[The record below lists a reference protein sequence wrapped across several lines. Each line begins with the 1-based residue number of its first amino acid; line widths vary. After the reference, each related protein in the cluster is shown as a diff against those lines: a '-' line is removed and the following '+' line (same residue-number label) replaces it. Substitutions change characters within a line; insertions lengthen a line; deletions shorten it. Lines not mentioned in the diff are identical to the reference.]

1 MAAELTVRAGHPDFL
16 DLPWDISLQEW
27 DLPHRVRLPKGI
39 SRHEVRFFEYP
50 QGLYAIKELPTRP
63 ANQDYSVLR
72 QLESFGAPA
81 VRPVGLVEGRSSDPH
96 EERSAALIT
105 AYEPFSF
112 SYRELIAG
120 SGFGGRRNQLLDA
133 FAMLLV
139 ELHLAGV
146 FWGDCSLS
154 NVLYRFDAEAIET
167 VMVDGET
174 ATIYADGLTDGR
186 REEDIEIM
194 IINVAGG
201 MADIAGSTGAD
212 LDDADLA
219 LGEDVAD
226 RYRGLWHEINRDDM
240 IGPDERYRI
249 RERIESLNS
258 LGFDVQEV
266 DLIPVDETG
275 SRLKVKLQVGGRTF
289 HQRVLKGLT
298 GVDALEQQARQ
309 ILADL
314 HYFQTKTGKTTPAG
328 KNIAAVQWR
337 VQEFEPILDRLRE
350 MKGVLDPIQAYCD
363 LLYHRYTMSAGFGH
377 DVGTDAAY
385 EDWIER
391 GKPGYK
397 ITEDPDVE
405 IASPATAPVE
415 DDPEDDVVLE
425 SS

>member
-1 MAAELTVRAGHPDFL
+1 MAAELTIRAGHPDFL
-16 DLPWDISLQEW
+16 DLPWDVSLQDWEL
-27 DLPHRVRLPKGI
+27 DNRIDLPKGI

-81 VRPVGLVEGRSSDPH
+81 VRPVGLVEKRSSDPH

-120 SGFGGRRNQLLDA
+120 SGFGGRRSQLLDA

-167 VMVDGET
+167 IMVDGET
-174 ATIYADGLTDGR
+174 ATIYPDGLTDGR
-186 REEDIEIM
+186 RTEDIEIM
-194 IINVAGG
+194 IMNVAGG
-201 MADIAGSTGAD
+201 MADIASSTGAD
-212 LDDADLA
+212 LDDADLD
-219 LGEDVAD
+219 LGDDIAE
-226 RYRGLWHEINRDDM
+226 RYHGLWHEVNRDDM

-249 RERIESLNS
+249 RERIETLNG
-258 LGFDVQEV
+258 LGFDIEEI
-266 DLIPVDETG
+266 DLVPVDETG
-275 SRLKVKLQVGGRTF
+275 SRLRVKLQVGGRTF
-289 HQRVLKGLT
+289 HQRRLKELT

-309 ILADL
+309 ILSDL
-314 HYFQTKTGKTTPAG
+314 YYFQTRTGSTTPTG
-328 KNIAAVQWR
+328 KNIAAIQWR
-337 VQEFEPILDRLRE
+337 VQEFEPMLERLR
-350 MKGVLDPIQAYCD
+350 KLDHVRDPIQTYCD
-363 LLYHRYTMSAGFGH
+363 LLFHRYTMSQGVGN

-385 EDWIER
+385 DDWLTR
-391 GKPGYK
+391 GRPGYK
-397 ITEDPDVE
+397 ITEDPTVE
-405 IASPATAPVE
+405 IARPFAHK
-415 DDPEDDVVLE
+415 DPNDGVKLDDV
-425 SS
+425 